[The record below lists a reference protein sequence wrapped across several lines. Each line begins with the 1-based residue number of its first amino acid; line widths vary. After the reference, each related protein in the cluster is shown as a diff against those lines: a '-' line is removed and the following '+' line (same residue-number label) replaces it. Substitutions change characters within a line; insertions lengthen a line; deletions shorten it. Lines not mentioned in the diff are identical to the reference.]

1 MARRFSAEEKERS
14 FHQRVNRHGRP
25 FGNRVSTAGLRPTGP
40 KNKIAPAVHHSQQ
53 TTERGL
59 PQRQSVQGE
68 QTYHSPPYSRRRP
81 NNHRENRDTNH
92 RSPTLQWR
100 AKSPFSNQEVIHQQR
115 QSCSPRPSLGRNIN
129 ITDFQTLIATHAE
142 ENLNNVTTR
151 RSPRPQGRARPTI
164 PDQEATSQ
172 QRLNHSPRAGEE
184 ANLGMDVLPQPPG
197 LPTLESVMEELNEST
212 LLYMNVD
219 DPVERAARQK
229 RVLQT
234 EIDGTVEETAARIL
248 RNSTANVL
256 PAADLAPPHTT
267 DSTPQA
273 SPLDTGTAKTA
284 RRRGRP
290 ARTNISRTTIRLSP
304 KTYSGVGSRKR
315 KLAQVQASPGTSNQP
330 TSRRWRNSRQVP
342 SAALRPSITGAP
354 DSFAWLATKSGSYS
368 VKSGYYV
375 AASQC
380 NAEIRE
386 VTEAQRVVEQTLCK
400 AIWTAKVSPKLQLF
414 LWKITHGALPLGEN
428 LAKRGLLNQITC
440 RHCGELETAE
450 HLFLHCSFSRHVW
463 AQNIWKQDFDPT
475 YMPSFASAFLA
486 TSTLINL
493 PPLGVKKTIF
503 PWVCWVIWT
512 ARNQRIFENRVF
524 EPKEIFS
531 KAISTAKEWN
541 NAQDSLLS
549 PPVPRNLQNLPLHRP
564 LTELSCFTDAAW
576 IASTYRAGCGW
587 CIMSLEGD
595 VLLKGS
601 GVFEFIPSA
610 MMAEALAIRS
620 ALVHAAEAGISKICI
635 KSDCQ
640 ALIAAIS
647 STCHSVELYGIIRDI
662 ENLSFRFSC
671 ISFSFISR
679 SLNCMA
685 DSLAK
690 SLLRSAFPN

>member
-1 MARRFSAEEKERS
+1 MTGDRLTAVDFEKEAESTATPLASVRWCSTTRFSAEEKGKSIAGNPTGPPRIRIPRIRLIVDGLIPLPMEPTLDFDSGEERTITLEYERLGNHCSYCFRLSHLQSQCPEKPRDEAKSQDSFLFGSTKRTEAVVDSRANPRDTERISKPQERS
-14 FHQRVNRHGRP
+14 FHQRVDRHGRP

-234 EIDGTVEETAARIL
+234 EIDGTVEETSARIL

-256 PAADLAPPHTT
+256 PAADLSPPHTT

-315 KLAQVQASPGTSNQP
+315 KLAQ
-330 TSRRWRNSRQVP
+330 
-342 SAALRPSITGAP
+342 
-354 DSFAWLATKSGSYS
+354 
-368 VKSGYYV
+368 
-375 AASQC
+375 
-380 NAEIRE
+380 
-386 VTEAQRVVEQTLCK
+386 
-400 AIWTAKVSPKLQLF
+400 
-414 LWKITHGALPLGEN
+414 
-428 LAKRGLLNQITC
+428 
-440 RHCGELETAE
+440 
-450 HLFLHCSFSRHVW
+450 
-463 AQNIWKQDFDPT
+463 
-475 YMPSFASAFLA
+475 
-486 TSTLINL
+486 
-493 PPLGVKKTIF
+493 
-503 PWVCWVIWT
+503 
-512 ARNQRIFENRVF
+512 
-524 EPKEIFS
+524 
-531 KAISTAKEWN
+531 
-541 NAQDSLLS
+541 
-549 PPVPRNLQNLPLHRP
+549 
-564 LTELSCFTDAAW
+564 
-576 IASTYRAGCGW
+576 
-587 CIMSLEGD
+587 
-595 VLLKGS
+595 
-601 GVFEFIPSA
+601 
-610 MMAEALAIRS
+610 
-620 ALVHAAEAGISKICI
+620 
-635 KSDCQ
+635 
-640 ALIAAIS
+640 
-647 STCHSVELYGIIRDI
+647 
-662 ENLSFRFSC
+662 
-671 ISFSFISR
+671 
-679 SLNCMA
+679 
-685 DSLAK
+685 
-690 SLLRSAFPN
+690 